1 MKISFNRWW
10 VVIGAILVQLCI
22 GGVYTWSLFNQ
33 PLADAY
39 GWESNSVYL
48 AYSIV
53 IFIFAFTTIIS
64 GRLQD
69 KFGPRKIATIGIV
82 LYSAG
87 LMLTSTAESLWQL
100 YLYYSLIAG
109 VGIGFVYVCPLSTCV
124 KWFPDKKGFITGIAV
139 GAFGLGGFLFN
150 SFIQSFIESVGVSRA
165 FFYQGI
171 IYMIIGLIG
180 AQLLRQPKINTSE
193 VSDKIINDNEFT
205 VTQMI
210 KTKSFYLI
218 WFIYLT
224 GTITGLLVIG
234 LAKDIGMNVAG
245 LAPEIAA
252 NAVALAAIFNA
263 LGRITWGILSDKL
276 GRLRVISVMF
286 GLTAVA
292 VGLLSTITPNTW
304 LFFSIVAIIAFC
316 FGGFLAVIPPLTSDY
331 YGIKNLGANY
341 GLVYQG
347 YGIAALVGPMLI
359 SLAGGFKPAF
369 LIAALLTIVGL
380 ILSLLVKPP
389 LQIKP
394 ID

>member
-33 PLADAY
+33 PLANAY
-39 GWESNSVYL
+39 GWETNSVYL

-218 WFIYLT
+218 WVIYLT

-234 LAKDIGMNVAG
+234 LAKDIGMDVAG
-245 LAPEIAA
+245 LAPAIAA

>member
-234 LAKDIGMNVAG
+234 LAKDIGMDVAG

>member
-33 PLADAY
+33 PLANAY
-39 GWESNSVYL
+39 GWETNSVYL

-218 WFIYLT
+218 WVIYLT

-234 LAKDIGMNVAG
+234 LAKDIGMDVAG
-245 LAPEIAA
+245 LAPAIAA

-292 VGLLSTITPNTW
+292 VGLLSTITPNTR

>member
-33 PLADAY
+33 PLANAY
-39 GWESNSVYL
+39 GWETNSVYL

-150 SFIQSFIESVGVSRA
+150 SFIQTFIESVGVSRA

-180 AQLLRQPKINTSE
+180 AQLLRKPKINTSE

-218 WFIYLT
+218 WVIYLT

-234 LAKDIGMNVAG
+234 LAKDIGMDVAG
-245 LAPEIAA
+245 LAPAIAA

>member
-150 SFIQSFIESVGVSRA
+150 SFIQTFIESVGVSRA

-180 AQLLRQPKINTSE
+180 AQLLRKPKINTSE

-210 KTKSFYLI
+210 KTNSFYLI

-234 LAKDIGMNVAG
+234 LAKDIGMDVAG

>member
-33 PLADAY
+33 PLANAY
-39 GWESNSVYL
+39 GWETNSVYL

-234 LAKDIGMNVAG
+234 LAKDIGMDVAG
-245 LAPEIAA
+245 LAPAIAA

>member
-33 PLADAY
+33 PLANAY
-39 GWESNSVYL
+39 GWETNSVYL

-234 LAKDIGMNVAG
+234 LAKDIGMDVAG

>member
-33 PLADAY
+33 PLANAY
-39 GWESNSVYL
+39 GWETNSVYL

-150 SFIQSFIESVGVSRA
+150 SFIQTFIESVGVSRA

-234 LAKDIGMNVAG
+234 LAKDIGMDVAG

>member
-33 PLADAY
+33 PLANAY
-39 GWESNSVYL
+39 GWESNSVFL

-150 SFIQSFIESVGVSRA
+150 SFIQTFIESVGVSRA

-234 LAKDIGMNVAG
+234 LAKDIGMDVAG

>member
-150 SFIQSFIESVGVSRA
+150 SFIQTFIESVGVSRA

-180 AQLLRQPKINTSE
+180 AQLLRKPKINTSE

-234 LAKDIGMNVAG
+234 LAKDIGMDVAG
-245 LAPEIAA
+245 LAPAIAA

>member
-150 SFIQSFIESVGVSRA
+150 SFIQTFIESVGVSRA

-180 AQLLRQPKINTSE
+180 AQLLRKPKINTSE

-234 LAKDIGMNVAG
+234 LAKDIGMDVAG

-292 VGLLSTITPNTW
+292 VGLLSTITPNTR

>member
-10 VVIGAILVQLCI
+10 VVIGAVLVQLCI

-33 PLADAY
+33 PLSDAY
-39 GWESNSVYL
+39 GWDSNGVYL
-48 AYSIV
+48 AYSMV
-53 IFIFAFTTIIS
+53 IFIFALTTIVS

-69 KFGPRKIATIGIV
+69 KYGPRKIATIGII
-82 LYSAG
+82 LYSLG

-100 YLYYSLIAG
+100 YLYYSVIAG

-150 SFIQSFIESVGVSRA
+150 SFIQSFIASVGVSKA
-165 FFYQGI
+165 FFYQGV
-171 IYMIIGLIG
+171 IYIIIGLIG
-180 AQLLRQPKINTSE
+180 AQLLRQPKVNTEE
-193 VSDKIINDNEFT
+193 VSSKIINDNEFT
-205 VTQMI
+205 VTQMMQ
-210 KTKSFYLI
+210 TKSFYLI

-234 LAKDIGMNVAG
+234 LARDIGIDVAG
-245 LAPEIAA
+245 LAPAVAA

-263 LGRITWGILSDKL
+263 VGRITWGILSDKF
-276 GRLRVISVMF
+276 GRLRVISIMF
-286 GLTAVA
+286 VLTAIA
-292 VGLLSTITPNTW
+292 VGLLSTITPNAW
-304 LFFSIVAIIAFC
+304 LFFGIVAMIAFC

-331 YGIKNLGANY
+331 YGIQNFGANY

-359 SLAGGFKPAF
+359 SLVGGFRPAF

-380 ILSLLVKPP
+380 LLSLFVKPS
-389 LQIKP
+389 LKSMKTN
-394 ID
+394 

>member
-33 PLADAY
+33 PLANAY
-39 GWESNSVYL
+39 GWETNSVYL

-180 AQLLRQPKINTSE
+180 AQLLRKPKINTSE

-218 WFIYLT
+218 WVIYLT

-234 LAKDIGMNVAG
+234 LAKDIGMDVAG

>member
-33 PLADAY
+33 PLANAY
-39 GWESNSVYL
+39 GWETNSVYL

-150 SFIQSFIESVGVSRA
+150 SFIQTFIESVGVSRA

-180 AQLLRQPKINTSE
+180 AQLLRKPKINTSE

-210 KTKSFYLI
+210 KTNSFYLI

-234 LAKDIGMNVAG
+234 LAKDIGMDVAG

>member
-150 SFIQSFIESVGVSRA
+150 SFIQTFIESVGVSRA

-331 YGIKNLGANY
+331 YGIKNLGTNY

>member
-10 VVIGAILVQLCI
+10 VVIGAVLVQLCI

-33 PLADAY
+33 PLSDAY
-39 GWESNSVYL
+39 GWDSNGVYL
-48 AYSIV
+48 AYSMV
-53 IFIFAFTTIIS
+53 IFIFALTTIVS

-69 KFGPRKIATIGIV
+69 KYGPRKIATIGII
-82 LYSAG
+82 LYSLG

-100 YLYYSLIAG
+100 YLYYSVIAG

-139 GAFGLGGFLFN
+139 GSFGLGGFLFN
-150 SFIQSFIESVGVSRA
+150 SFIQSFIASVGVSKA
-165 FFYQGI
+165 FFYQGV
-171 IYMIIGLIG
+171 IYIIIGLIG
-180 AQLLRQPKINTSE
+180 AQLLRQPKVNTEE
-193 VSDKIINDNEFT
+193 VSSKIINDNEFT
-205 VTQMI
+205 VTQMMQ
-210 KTKSFYLI
+210 TKSFYLI

-234 LAKDIGMNVAG
+234 LARDIGIDVAG
-245 LAPEIAA
+245 LAPAVAA

-263 LGRITWGILSDKL
+263 VGRITWGILSDKF
-276 GRLRVISVMF
+276 GRLRVISIMF
-286 GLTAVA
+286 VLTAIA
-292 VGLLSTITPNTW
+292 VGLLSTITPNAW
-304 LFFSIVAIIAFC
+304 LFFGIVAMIAFC

-331 YGIKNLGANY
+331 YGIQNFGANY

-359 SLAGGFKPAF
+359 SLVGGFRPAF

-380 ILSLLVKPP
+380 LLSLFVKPP
-389 LQIKP
+389 LKSMKTN
-394 ID
+394 

>member
-150 SFIQSFIESVGVSRA
+150 SFIQSFIESVGVSKA

-193 VSDKIINDNEFT
+193 ISDKIINDNEFT

-234 LAKDIGMNVAG
+234 LAKDIGMDVAG
-245 LAPEIAA
+245 LAPAIAA

-286 GLTAVA
+286 GLTAMA

-394 ID
+394 VD

>member
-150 SFIQSFIESVGVSRA
+150 SFIQTFIESVGVSRA

-234 LAKDIGMNVAG
+234 LAKDIGMDVAG

>member
-33 PLADAY
+33 PLANAY
-39 GWESNSVYL
+39 GWETNSVYL

-218 WFIYLT
+218 WVIYLT

-234 LAKDIGMNVAG
+234 LAKDIGMDVAG

>member
-150 SFIQSFIESVGVSRA
+150 SFIQTFIESVGVSRA

-180 AQLLRQPKINTSE
+180 AQLLRKPKINTSE

-218 WFIYLT
+218 WVIYLT

-234 LAKDIGMNVAG
+234 LAKDIGMDVAG

-292 VGLLSTITPNTW
+292 VGLLSTITPNTR

>member
-1 MKISFNRWW
+1 MSFNRWW

-150 SFIQSFIESVGVSRA
+150 SFIQTFIESVGVSRA

-234 LAKDIGMNVAG
+234 LAKDIGMDVAG

>member
-10 VVIGAILVQLCI
+10 VVIGAVLVQLCI

-33 PLADAY
+33 PLSDAY
-39 GWESNSVYL
+39 GWDSNGVYL
-48 AYSIV
+48 AYSMV
-53 IFIFAFTTIIS
+53 IFIFALTTIVS

-69 KFGPRKIATIGIV
+69 KYGPRKIATIGII
-82 LYSAG
+82 LYSLG

-100 YLYYSLIAG
+100 YLYYSVISG

-139 GAFGLGGFLFN
+139 GSFGLGGFLFN
-150 SFIQSFIESVGVSRA
+150 SFIQSFIASVGVSKA
-165 FFYQGI
+165 FFYQSV
-171 IYMIIGLIG
+171 IYIIIGLIG
-180 AQLLRQPKINTSE
+180 AQLLRQPKVNTEE
-193 VSDKIINDNEFT
+193 VSSKIINDNEFT
-205 VTQMI
+205 VTQMMQ
-210 KTKSFYLI
+210 TKSFYLI

-234 LAKDIGMNVAG
+234 LARDIGIDVAG
-245 LAPEIAA
+245 LAPAVAA

-263 LGRITWGILSDKL
+263 VGRITWGILSDKF
-276 GRLRVISVMF
+276 GRLRVISIMF
-286 GLTAVA
+286 VLTAIA
-292 VGLLSTITPNTW
+292 VGLLSTITPNAW
-304 LFFSIVAIIAFC
+304 LFFGIVAMIAFC

-331 YGIKNLGANY
+331 YGIQNLGANY

-359 SLAGGFKPAF
+359 SLVGGFRSAF

-380 ILSLLVKPP
+380 LLSLFVKPP
-389 LQIKP
+389 LKLKKTI
-394 ID
+394 

>member
-150 SFIQSFIESVGVSRA
+150 SFIQTFIESVGVSRA

-180 AQLLRQPKINTSE
+180 AQLLRKPKINTSE

-234 LAKDIGMNVAG
+234 LAKDIGMDVAG

>member
-150 SFIQSFIESVGVSRA
+150 SFIQTFIESVGVSRA

-180 AQLLRQPKINTSE
+180 AQLLRKPKINTSE

-234 LAKDIGMNVAG
+234 LAKDIGMDVAG
-245 LAPEIAA
+245 LAPAIAA

-292 VGLLSTITPNTW
+292 VGLLSTITPNTR

>member
-33 PLADAY
+33 PLANAY
-39 GWESNSVYL
+39 GWETNSVYL

-234 LAKDIGMNVAG
+234 LARDIGIDVAG
-245 LAPEIAA
+245 LAPAVAA

-263 LGRITWGILSDKL
+263 VGRITWGILSDKF
-276 GRLRVISVMF
+276 GRLRVISIMF
-286 GLTAVA
+286 VLTAIA
-292 VGLLSTITPNTW
+292 VGLLSTITPNAW
-304 LFFSIVAIIAFC
+304 LFFGIVAMIAFC

-331 YGIKNLGANY
+331 YGIQNLGANY

-359 SLAGGFKPAF
+359 SLVGGFRSAF

-380 ILSLLVKPP
+380 LLSLFVKPP
-389 LQIKP
+389 LKLKKTI
-394 ID
+394 

>member
-1 MKISFNRWW
+1 M
-10 VVIGAILVQLCI
+10 QLCI

-33 PLADAY
+33 PLANAY
-39 GWESNSVYL
+39 GWETNSVYL

-218 WFIYLT
+218 WVIYLT

-234 LAKDIGMNVAG
+234 LAKDIGMDVAG
-245 LAPEIAA
+245 LAPAIAA

-292 VGLLSTITPNTW
+292 VGLLSTITPNTR